1 MKYIKPNYEK
11 EAVEVSDI
19 VLASSGIID
28 LGNGVTLTQT
38 AQDSAKVGASA
49 YDVLGIR

>member
-28 LGNGVTLTQT
+28 LGNGVTLTET
-38 AQDSAKVGASA
+38 PEGNAQVGASA